1 MFKQYQL
8 PYAYDAL
15 EPVIDAL
22 TMETHHSKHHAT
34 YTATLNTLAEK
45 AGVQEQEITSLLA
58 NLDQIEDPA
67 LRNGIRNNGGG
78 FYNHNLYFQIMGPN
92 AGGEPTGALKEK
104 MDAAFGSYDAFVEK
118 ISALATGQFG
128 SGWAWM
134 SVTPDGDLVLSN
146 SANQDNPISLGTGNK
161 PIFALDV
168 WEHAYYLKY
177 KNLRAA
183 YVKEFFKVVDWNAV
197 SALYEAAI
205 K

>member
-1 MFKQYQL
+1 MFEQYKL
-8 PYAYDAL
+8 PYSYDAL
-15 EPVIDAL
+15 EPVIDAE

-45 AGVQEQEITSLLA
+45 AGVDDVEITKLLA
-58 NLDQIEDPA
+58 NLSDISDET

-78 FYNHNLYFQIMGPN
+78 YYNHNLYFKIMSPN
-92 AGGEPTGALKEK
+92 GGGEPTGALKEK
-104 MDAAFGSYDAFVEK
+104 MDATFGSYEEFKEK
-118 ISALATGQFG
+118 ITALATGQFG

-134 SVTPDGDLVLSN
+134 SVTPSGDLVLSN
-146 SANQDNPISLGTGNK
+146 SGNQDNPISLGTGNT

-183 YVKEFFKVVDWNAV
+183 YVKEFFNVVDWDAV
-197 SALYEAAI
+197 AALYEAR